1 MSQHAKAF
9 KTLAWLMAL
18 TFCFSGCHGRPGKG
32 LNTSSRS
39 LKLTSDY
46 TEIAVDRSKVPGYWG
61 SQINDGEKFFL
72 YTRDHSYKKG
82 DVIRVQ
88 GAFGPAAAA
97 VFNDET
103 RVYQVVPIVNII
115 VVWKTALSGPGDDG
129 QPRSRKVP

>member
-1 MSQHAKAF
+1 MSKRAKAF
-9 KTLAWLMAL
+9 KTLACLIAL
-18 TFCFSGCHGRPGKG
+18 TFCFAGCHGRPGKG

-39 LKLTSDY
+39 VKLTSDY
-46 TEIAVDRSKVPGYWG
+46 TEIAVDCSKVPGYWG
-61 SQINDGEKFFL
+61 SQVNDGEKFFL
-72 YTRDHSYKKG
+72 YTLDHSYKKG

-115 VVWKTALSGPGDDG
+115 VVWKAAVSGPGEDG
-129 QPRSRKVP
+129 QPRSWKDP